1 MGRTILLADDSITIQ
16 KIVNLT
22 FSGEGIDVVT
32 VGNGDAA
39 LKKVYDVRPDLV
51 LADIFMPGK
60 NGYEVCEHIKN
71 DPELVR
77 IPVILLVGAFEPF
90 DNNEAAR
97 VKADGHL
104 TKPFEIKVLISA
116 VNSLI
121 SAAEEE
127 RVAERLKDPAAVA
140 EIPSVSEASSID
152 ELAQP
157 VEPEVDMPESVPAP
171 PVVMESAVYVTET
184 TNMAESLHSVTTGI
198 MLEETAVEL
207 GQRQGQVIAKSRAE
221 VPALRIEDSD
231 PLGLYTTEAALG
243 EASGQADLATDS
255 RSLVVDIWEHR
266 TTCVEEIEVLPT
278 TTEEKPKGQDAAVT
292 AELKESLDEEETT
305 DAFAAESSPEFV
317 EEDLSTT
324 RKAVFASETFGSKM
338 GERPLVKESDQSE
351 LVDLVAHKVIE
362 KLSREVIEKIAWE
375 VIPDMA
381 EIIIKEYTASHL
393 KSPRK
398 IQVSAPTLFTSVYP

>member
-140 EIPSVSEASSID
+140 EIPSID

-221 VPALRIEDSD
+221 VPALR
-231 PLGLYTTEAALG
+231 
-243 EASGQADLATDS
+243 
-255 RSLVVDIWEHR
+255 
-266 TTCVEEIEVLPT
+266 
-278 TTEEKPKGQDAAVT
+278 
-292 AELKESLDEEETT
+292 
-305 DAFAAESSPEFV
+305 
-317 EEDLSTT
+317 
-324 RKAVFASETFGSKM
+324 
-338 GERPLVKESDQSE
+338 
-351 LVDLVAHKVIE
+351 
-362 KLSREVIEKIAWE
+362 
-375 VIPDMA
+375 
-381 EIIIKEYTASHL
+381 
-393 KSPRK
+393 
-398 IQVSAPTLFTSVYP
+398 